1 MEASLFK
8 EIRFRTR
15 FIRAPASQIM
25 GREVYRL
32 DIPSTPISER
42 LLSWLP
48 PPIRTWVKSLFPEW
62 FLPPVIIIKEPNPD
76 RPADFQHEVNMYKRL
91 RHLQGVHIPHCFGTA
106 ISDNANPALLLSY
119 VEGTPLHQLELEA
132 LVAPRILEAYQ
143 QRTTLPHIWREE
155 IVNVR
160 LALALQD
167 MYDALTRSGVIHGDP
182 QLHNFIWA
190 KDHVV
195 AVDLEFA
202 ELIPGSH
209 TNMEA
214 YRTLES
220 EIGHLI
226 NVDSLEDPEERAAF
240 IRAHNAAAMKNI
252 ELWNRQFPR
261 VDNSNRI

>member
-1 MEASLFK
+1 METLLFK

-25 GREVYRL
+25 HREVYRL
-32 DIPSTPISER
+32 DIPSCPISEW

-48 PPIRTWVKSLFPEW
+48 PPIRTWVKNLFPEW
-62 FLPPVIIIKEPNPD
+62 FLPPVIILKEPNPD
-76 RPADFQHEVNMYKRL
+76 RPADFQNELNMYKRL
-91 RHLQGVHIPHCFGTA
+91 RHLQGVHIPRCFGTA
-106 ISDNANPALLLSY
+106 VSDNSSPALLLSY

-143 QRTTLPHIWREE
+143 QRTKLPHIWRKE
-155 IVNVR
+155 IINVR
-160 LALALQD
+160 LVSALQD
-167 MYDALTRSGVIHGDP
+167 MYGALTRSGVVHGDP

-202 ELIPGSH
+202 NLLPSTV
-209 TNMEA
+209 TNIHE

-220 EIGHLI
+220 EIGRI
-226 NVDSLEDPEERAAF
+226 IQVDSLEDPEERAAF
-240 IRAHNAAAMKNI
+240 YRAHNEATTKRMKL
-252 ELWNRQFPR
+252 ENRWFPHTY
-261 VDNSNRI
+261 NSNPI